1 MSGYLDTGPAV
12 RLVDITPNDDTDLE
26 ITRAVWVG
34 SAGNLSIMNIDGT
47 IATTVGVPAGILL
60 PIRVKRIRATDTT
73 AGSIQAWY

>member
-12 RLVDITPNDDTDLE
+12 RLVDITPSDTVDLE

-34 SAGNLSIMNIDGT
+34 AAGNLSIMNIDKTTAT
-47 IATTVGVPAGILL
+47 IVGVPAGILL
-60 PIRVKRIRATDTT
+60 PIRVIRIRATGTT